1 MQFTFSLGGALSLCI
16 AQTIFANK
24 LEYEI
29 RHHVPE
35 VSVEQVLA
43 AGAYKLSELSE
54 GSPLVLDSLRRA
66 YKNALRDVFF
76 FALAAAGAAL
86 LASLWMENRNL
97 KTVAAGREQ
106 EEEDAKTFAKI
117 GDDEAVY
124 GKVSV

>member
-24 LEYEI
+24 LEYEVH
-29 RHHVPE
+29 HHVRE

-43 AGAYKLSELSE
+43 AGAYKLSELSG
-54 GSPLVLDSLRRA
+54 GSPLVLESLRRA

-117 GDDEAVY
+117 GDEEAVY
-124 GKVSV
+124 GKESV